1 MSNIVTPVSGQVIPA
16 SGQVESPRSAV
27 SWAAI
32 IAGAAASTV
41 ISLLLLVVGAGI
53 GLVSISPWSN
63 SGASSTTVGIL
74 AIVWS
79 IAIPLF
85 AYAVGGYLAGR
96 LRTQWVGLHTDEV
109 FFRDTAHGMLVW
121 AVGTLVSACMVG
133 SILSSVV
140 SGVAQTGAAVTNAAA
155 SAVGSAAG
163 AAGGNTDIN
172 AYFNDMLFR
181 SQQPPAQGANDAAT
195 KAEVGRI
202 VTRSIASGQIS
213 DDDKNYVAQVVA
225 RQTGLSQADAA
236 KRVDDVIAKAKD
248 AAQQA
253 ADKAKAA
260 ADAARKAGVYAAL
273 WAFVALLVGAFSAS
287 YMATVGGRIRDDL
300 PAM

>member
-1 MSNIVTPVSGQVIPA
+1 MMTNTDLAV
-16 SGQVESPRSAV
+16 SGQVESSNSAV

-32 IAGAAASTV
+32 IAGAAAATV
-41 ISLLLLVVGAGI
+41 LSLLLVVVGTGI

-74 AIVWS
+74 AILWS
-79 IAIPLF
+79 LAIPLF

-96 LRTQWVGLHTDEV
+96 LRTQWVDAHTDEV

-121 AVGTLVSACMVG
+121 AVGTIVSACLVG
-133 SILSSVV
+133 SILSTAV
-140 SGVAQTGAAVTNAAA
+140 SGIAQTGAALTSAAANAA
-155 SAVGSAAG
+155 GSAAG
-163 AAGGNTDIN
+163 AATGNSGLN

-181 SQQPPAQGANDAAT
+181 AQQPRAQAGNDDAS

-202 VTRSIASGQIS
+202 VTQSLASGQLG
-213 DDDKNYVAQVVA
+213 DDDKTYASQVIA
-225 RQTGLSQADAA
+225 RQTGLSQADAS
-236 KRVDDVIAKAKD
+236 KRLDDVMAKAKA

-253 ADKAKAA
+253 ADKAKAV
-260 ADAARKAGVYAAL
+260 ADAARKAAIYAAL
-273 WAFVALLVGAFSAS
+273 WAFVGLLIGGFSAS

-300 PAM
+300 PAT

>member
-1 MSNIVTPVSGQVIPA
+1 MSDVLISGPVPSGPA
-16 SGQVESPRSAV
+16 AGQVESSKSAV

-32 IAGAAASTV
+32 LAGAAASTV
-41 ISLLLLVVGAGI
+41 ISLLLVIVGTGI

-63 SGASSTTVGIL
+63 SGASGTTVGIL

-79 IAIPLF
+79 LAIPLF

-96 LRTQWVGLHTDEV
+96 LRTQWVGVHTDEV

-121 AVGTLVSACMVG
+121 AVGTIVSACLVG
-133 SILSSVV
+133 SLLSAAV
-140 SGVAQTGAAVTNAAA
+140 SGVAQTGAALTSAAA
-155 SAVGSAAG
+155 NVAGSAAG
-163 AAGGNTDIN
+163 AAGGNSDVT

-181 SQQPPAQGANDAAT
+181 SQQAPAQAANADT
-195 KAEVGRI
+195 SKAEVGRI
-202 VTRSIASGQIS
+202 VARSIASGQIG
-213 DDDKNYVAQVVA
+213 DDDKNYVAQVIA
-225 RQTGLSQADAA
+225 RQTGLSQADAS

-248 AAQQA
+248 TAQQA

-260 ADAARKAGVYAAL
+260 ADIARKTAVYAAL
-273 WAFVALLVGAFSAS
+273 WAFVGLLLGGLSAS

>member
-1 MSNIVTPVSGQVIPA
+1 MSETTISAPA
-16 SGQVESPRSAV
+16 RGAPGGRIEAPQSAV

-41 ISLLLLVVGAGI
+41 ISLLLVVVGAGI

-63 SGASSTTVGIL
+63 SGASATTVGIL

-85 AYAVGGYLAGR
+85 AFAVGGYLAGR
-96 LRTQWVGLHTDEV
+96 LRTQWVGIHTDEV
-109 FFRDTAHGMLVW
+109 FFRDTAHGLLVW
-121 AVGTLVSACMVG
+121 AVGSIVSACLVG
-133 SILSSVV
+133 SILSAAV
-140 SGVAQTGAAVTNAAA
+140 SGVAQTGAVLTNAVA
-155 SAVGSAAG
+155 SAAG
-163 AAGGNTDIN
+163 STSGATTGNSDVS

-181 SQQPPAQGANDAAT
+181 SQQAPADGAAAQAS

-202 VTRSIASGQIS
+202 VARSLANGQLS
-213 DDDKNYVAQVVA
+213 DDDKTYVAQVVA
-225 RQTGLSQADAA
+225 RQTGLSQADAT

-248 AAQQA
+248 TARQA

-260 ADAARKAGVYAAL
+260 ADAARKAAVYAAL
-273 WAFVALLVGAFSAS
+273 WAFVALLVGGLSAS

>member
-1 MSNIVTPVSGQVIPA
+1 MSDVLISGPVLSGPA
-16 SGQVESPRSAV
+16 AGQVESSKSAV

-32 IAGAAASTV
+32 FAGAAASTV
-41 ISLLLLVVGAGI
+41 ISLLLVIVGTGI

-63 SGASSTTVGIL
+63 SGASGTTVGIL

-79 IAIPLF
+79 LAIPLF

-96 LRTQWVGLHTDEV
+96 LRTQWVGVHTDEV

-121 AVGTLVSACMVG
+121 AVGTIVSACLVG
-133 SILSSVV
+133 SLLSAAV
-140 SGVAQTGAAVTNAAA
+140 SGVAQTGAALTSAAA
-155 SAVGSAAG
+155 NVAGSAAG
-163 AAGGNTDIN
+163 AASGNSDVT

-181 SQQPPAQGANDAAT
+181 SQQAPAQAGNADT
-195 KAEVGRI
+195 SKAEVGRI
-202 VTRSIASGQIS
+202 VARSIASGQIG
-213 DDDKNYVAQVVA
+213 DDDKNYVAQVIA
-225 RQTGLSQADAA
+225 RQTGLSQADAS

-248 AAQQA
+248 TAQQA

-260 ADAARKAGVYAAL
+260 ADIARKTAVYAAL
-273 WAFVALLVGAFSAS
+273 WAFVGLLLGGLSAS